1 MIVVTGL
8 LPVYG
13 WCYLVAFFSLDVS
26 FCAYVHLFAISMRIY
41 INTFVYSLSK
51 L

>member
-13 WCYLVAFFSLDVS
+13 RCYLVDFFSLDVS
-26 FCAYVHLFAISMRIY
+26 FCAYVHLFAVSIRIY
-41 INTFVYSLSK
+41 INTFVYCLPK

>member
-13 WCYLVAFFSLDVS
+13 WCYLVDIFSLDVS
-26 FCAYVHLFAISMRIY
+26 FCAYVHLFAVSMS
-41 INTFVYSLSK
+41 INLLHSFIKT
-51 L
+51 